1 MPILIIFSIV
11 LILLDAFLP
20 KLFDV
25 FQIEQSKRQL
35 YILSN
40 VVSVLLIICLIAL
53 TILIL
58 IKLGCF

>member
-1 MPILIIFSIV
+1 MPILIIFSII

-25 FQIEQSKRQL
+25 FQITESKRQL

-40 VVSVLLIICLIAL
+40 IVSVFLIICLITL
-53 TILIL
+53 TIFIL

>member
-25 FQIEQSKRQL
+25 FQIEQSKLQL